1 MLIDGEKHDLT
12 GRKTLYIMP
21 QHLQT
26 DHDVVANVAYI
37 FEARQE
43 GQEPRRRFPPGEGE
57 TERQRDTEIEDRA

>member
-1 MLIDGEKHDLT
+1 MLIDGKKHDLT

-43 GQEPRRRFPPGEGE
+43 GQETRRRFPPGEEE
-57 TERQRDTEIEDRA
+57 TERQRGRETQR

>member
-1 MLIDGEKHDLT
+1 MLIDGKKHDLT

-43 GQEPRRRFPPGEGE
+43 GQEARRRFPPGEGE